1 MKALRHLNKYL
12 FKYRYQL
19 LLGIIIT
26 VIGRIFSLV
35 APRLIGNSLTAV
47 EQFLKKGEADPD
59 ALQKELLINI
69 LIIIGTA
76 LASGIFTFWMRQT
89 IINVS
94 RYIEFDLKNE
104 IFWHYQQLSQKFF
117 KVNRTGDLMSRISE
131 DVSKARMYVG
141 PALMYSINTVAL
153 FFIVISSML
162 SIAPKL
168 TLYTILQINPRS
180 IRSFKLYLNVD
191 FIYLVGLIFLK

>member
-47 EQFLKKGEADPD
+47 EQFLKKGETDPD

-69 LIIIGTA
+69 LISNKCFC
-76 LASGIFTFWMRQT
+76 LAERIFPYL
-89 IINVS
+89 I
-94 RYIEFDLKNE
+94 
-104 IFWHYQQLSQKFF
+104 
-117 KVNRTGDLMSRISE
+117 
-131 DVSKARMYVG
+131 A
-141 PALMYSINTVAL
+141 VAQR
-153 FFIVISSML
+153 
-162 SIAPKL
+162 K
-168 TLYTILQINPRS
+168 LQI
-180 IRSFKLYLNVD
+180 F
-191 FIYLVGLIFLK
+191 